1 MSMRAMRRRFLLG
14 GTALLAGAVAGTIGF
29 AHAEERVIKVVARKF
44 VFLPSTIA
52 LKKGQPV
59 VLEFTAP
66 EVVMGFFCAELNL
79 RTMIIPGQPA
89 RVRWTADRAGRFDF
103 ICDVFCGDGHEYMNG
118 HLVVT

>member
-1 MSMRAMRRRFLLG
+1 MQRRLIFSLAAAGGLVVLG
-14 GTALLAGAVAGTIGF
+14 ARGA
-29 AHAEERVIKVVARKF
+29 AESGSAERVIPVIARKF
-44 VFLPSTIA
+44 VFIPGEIEVKRGET
-52 LKKGQPV
+52 V